1 MLGNEPRQA
10 IGLGTWT
17 LKCKNMNRMYRTGSM
32 RHSLLTAS
40 FRERATRVKDVRSAH
55 AGFAGASH
63 P

>member
-1 MLGNEPRQA
+1 
-10 IGLGTWT
+10 
-17 LKCKNMNRMYRTGSM
+17 M

-40 FRERATRVKDVRSAH
+40 FGERATRVKDVLSAH